1 MTSKNFSRIKTMPIS
16 IIFPIEFLP
25 DPTPNPRLGI
35 EGRYSVATSAMGVG
49 SYADWSQSDAIKQ
62 NLKMLLLTRP
72 GEYVMDNGYGVGLP
86 DYLFLQEQEIDT
98 TGLESVIRSQAATYM
113 PYMTISN
120 LLVTLDPLNSMMRI
134 RIEFFYNELTI
145 PEVFELEVI

>member
-1 MTSKNFSRIKTMPIS
+1 MSIS
-16 IIFPIEFLP
+16 IIFPLEFLP
-25 DPTPNPRLGI
+25 DAVPNPRLGI
-35 EGRYSVATSAMGVG
+35 EGRYSVGTSAMGVG

-62 NLKMLLLTRP
+62 NLKMLLLTRA
-72 GEYVMDNGYGVGLP
+72 GEYVMDANYGIGLQ

-98 TGLESVIRSQAATYM
+98 GNLESTIRTQAESYM
-113 PYMTISN
+113 PYMTISD
-120 LLVTLDPLNSMMRI
+120 LQVTLEPINSMMRI

>member
-1 MTSKNFSRIKTMPIS
+1 MSIS
-16 IIFPIEFLP
+16 IIFPLEFLP
-25 DPTPNPRLGI
+25 DPVPNPRLGI
-35 EGRYSVATSAMGVG
+35 QGRYSVSTSAMGVG
-49 SYADWSQSDAIKQ
+49 SYADWSQTDAIKQ

-72 GEYVMDNGYGVGLP
+72 GEYVMDANYGVGLP

-98 TGLESVIRSQAATYM
+98 AGLESRIREQATNYM

-120 LLVTLDPLNSMMRI
+120 LQVTLDPANSMMRI
-134 RIEFFYNELTI
+134 RIEFFYNELRI

>member
-1 MTSKNFSRIKTMPIS
+1 MSIS
-16 IIFPIEFLP
+16 IIFPIEVGDNGAP
-25 DPTPNPRLGI
+25 VTNTS
-35 EGRYSVATSAMGVG
+35 YSRVTSTSFGAA
-49 SYADWSQSDAIKQ
+49 SYADWSQTDAIKQ

-72 GEYVMDNGYGVGLP
+72 GEYVMDNNYGVGLP

-98 TGLESVIRSQAATYM
+98 SGLESIIRSQATTYM

-120 LLVTLDPLNSMMRI
+120 LSVTLDPANAMMRI

>member
-1 MTSKNFSRIKTMPIS
+1 MSIS
-16 IIFPIEFLP
+16 IIFPIEVGDNGAP
-25 DPTPNPRLGI
+25 VTNSS
-35 EGRYSVATSAMGVG
+35 YSRVTSTSFGAA
-49 SYADWSQSDAIKQ
+49 SYADWSQTDAIKQ

-72 GEYVMDNGYGVGLP
+72 GEYVMDANYGVGLP

-98 TGLESVIRSQAATYM
+98 GGLESRIRSQADSYM

-120 LLVTLDPLNSMMRI
+120 LSVTLDTVNAMMRI

>member
-1 MTSKNFSRIKTMPIS
+1 MSIS
-16 IIFPIEFLP
+16 IIFPIEVG
-25 DPTPNPRLGI
+25 DNGQAVTN
-35 EGRYSVATSAMGVG
+35 TSSSRVTSTSFGAA
-49 SYADWSQSDAIKQ
+49 SYADWSQTDAIKQ

-72 GEYVMDNGYGVGLP
+72 GEYVMDANYGVGLP

-98 TGLESVIRSQAATYM
+98 GALESRIKSQASDYM

-120 LLVTLDPLNSMMRI
+120 LEVTLDPINSMMRI
-134 RIEFFYNELTI
+134 RIEFFYNELSI

>member
-1 MTSKNFSRIKTMPIS
+1 MSIS
-16 IIFPIEFLP
+16 IIFPLEFLP
-25 DPTPNPRLGI
+25 DATPNPRLGI
-35 EGRYSVATSAMGVG
+35 EGRYSVGTSAMGVG

-62 NLKMLLLTRP
+62 NLKMLLLTRA
-72 GEYVMDNGYGVGLP
+72 GEYVMDANYGIGLQ

-98 TGLESVIRSQAATYM
+98 GNLESIIRTQAESYM

-120 LLVTLDPLNSMMRI
+120 LQVTLEPTNSMMRI

>member
-1 MTSKNFSRIKTMPIS
+1 MSIS
-16 IIFPIEFLP
+16 IIFPLEFLP
-25 DPTPNPRLGI
+25 DAAPNPRLGI
-35 EGRYSVATSAMGVG
+35 EGRYSVSTSAMGVG

-62 NLKMLLLTRP
+62 NLKMLLLTRA
-72 GEYVMDNGYGVGLP
+72 GEYVMDANYGIGLQ

-98 TGLESVIRSQAATYM
+98 GNLESIIRTQTESYM
-113 PYMTISN
+113 PYMTISD
-120 LLVTLDPLNSMMRI
+120 LQVTLEPINSMMRI

>member
-1 MTSKNFSRIKTMPIS
+1 MSIS
-16 IIFPIEFLP
+16 IIFPIEVGDNGAP
-25 DPTPNPRLGI
+25 VTN
-35 EGRYSVATSAMGVG
+35 TSSSRVTSTSFGAA
-49 SYADWSQSDAIKQ
+49 SFADWSQTDAIKQ

-72 GEYVMDNGYGVGLP
+72 GEYVMDPNYGVGLP
-86 DYLFLQEQEIDT
+86 DYLFLQEQEVDT
-98 TGLESVIRSQAATYM
+98 GGLESRIRSQADSYM

-120 LLVTLDPLNSMMRI
+120 LSVTLDPINTMMRV

>member
-1 MTSKNFSRIKTMPIS
+1 MSIS
-16 IIFPIEFLP
+16 IIFPLEFLP
-25 DPTPNPRLGI
+25 DAVPNPRLGI
-35 EGRYSVATSAMGVG
+35 EGRYSVSTSAMGVG

-62 NLKMLLLTRP
+62 NLKMLLLTRA
-72 GEYVMDNGYGVGLP
+72 GEYVMDANYGIGLQ

-98 TGLESVIRSQAATYM
+98 GNLESIIRTQTESYM
-113 PYMTISN
+113 PYMTISD
-120 LLVTLDPLNSMMRI
+120 LQVTLEPINSMMRI

>member
-1 MTSKNFSRIKTMPIS
+1 MSIS
-16 IIFPIEFLP
+16 IIFPIEVES
-25 DPTPNPRLGI
+25 G
-35 EGRYSVATSAMGVG
+35 GVG
-49 SYADWSQSDAIKQ
+49 SVPTGRVKTTSFGAQCFADWSQTDAIKQ

-72 GEYVMDNGYGVGLP
+72 GEYVMDNNYGVGLP

-98 TGLESVIRSQAATYM
+98 SGLESIIRSQATTYM

-120 LLVTLDPLNSMMRI
+120 LSVTLDPANTMMRI

>member
-1 MTSKNFSRIKTMPIS
+1 MSIS
-16 IIFPIEFLP
+16 IIFPLEFLP
-25 DPTPNPRLGI
+25 DAVPNPRLGI
-35 EGRYSVATSAMGVG
+35 QGRYSVSTSAMGVG
-49 SYADWSQSDAIKQ
+49 SYADWSQTDAIKQ

-72 GEYVMDNGYGVGLP
+72 GEYVMDANYGVGLP

-98 TGLESVIRSQAATYM
+98 SSLESTIREQAANYM

-120 LLVTLDPLNSMMRI
+120 LQVTLDPANSMMRI
-134 RIEFFYNELTI
+134 RIEFFYNELRI

>member
-1 MTSKNFSRIKTMPIS
+1 MSIS
-16 IIFPIEFLP
+16 IIFPLEFLP
-25 DPTPNPRLGI
+25 DAVPNPRLGI
-35 EGRYSVATSAMGVG
+35 EGRYSVSTSAMGVG

-62 NLKMLLLTRP
+62 NLKMLLLTRA
-72 GEYVMDNGYGVGLP
+72 GEYVMDANYGIGLQ

-98 TGLESVIRSQAATYM
+98 GNLESIIKTQVESYM
-113 PYMTISN
+113 PYMTISD
-120 LLVTLDPLNSMMRI
+120 LQVTLEPINSMMRI

>member
-1 MTSKNFSRIKTMPIS
+1 MSIS
-16 IIFPIEFLP
+16 IIFPLEFLP
-25 DPTPNPRLGI
+25 DAVPNPRLGI
-35 EGRYSVATSAMGVG
+35 EGRYSVSTSAMGVG

-62 NLKMLLLTRP
+62 NLKMMLLTRA
-72 GEYVMDNGYGVGLP
+72 GEYVMDANYGIGIQ

-98 TGLESVIRSQAATYM
+98 GNLEFIIRSQADTYM
-113 PYMTISN
+113 PYMTITSLSVSN
-120 LLVTLDPLNSMMRI
+120 DTLNSMLKI

>member
-1 MTSKNFSRIKTMPIS
+1 MSIS
-16 IIFPIEFLP
+16 IIFPLEFLP
-25 DPTPNPRLGI
+25 DAVPNPRLGI
-35 EGRYSVATSAMGVG
+35 EGRYSVGTSAMGVG

-62 NLKMLLLTRP
+62 NLKMLLLTRA
-72 GEYVMDNGYGVGLP
+72 GEYVMDANYGIGLQ

-98 TGLESVIRSQAATYM
+98 GNLESIIRTQTESYM
-113 PYMTISN
+113 PYMTISD
-120 LLVTLDPLNSMMRI
+120 LQVTLEPINSMMRI